1 MNNEP
6 IDWEAAMTQTQ
17 NAAKAASRG
26 SERMVAA
33 VAEMVELQH
42 VNAIELR
49 KAREAIVKSHADL
62 EIIKSAQCHLSK
74 TIQSQAQENQQSPHL
89 WQRCPTLIAVGLG
102 FVACVALFANW

>member
-33 VAEMVELQH
+33 VADMVETQQ

-49 KAREAIVKSHADL
+49 KAREAIVKSQADL
-62 EIIKSAQCHLSK
+62 EIIKSAQSHLSQI
-74 TIQSQAQENQQSPHL
+74 IQNQAQESHQPLHL
-89 WQRCPTLIAVGLG
+89 WQRAPTLIAVGLG
-102 FVACVALFANW
+102 FVVCVALFANW